1 MIIEENLLGW
11 NNIPVKSKEVIYPQ
25 SKMIKHPKII
35 FKVFF
40 VVLVVQEKVI
50 YLLNY

>member
-11 NNIPVKSKEVIYPQ
+11 NNTPVKSKEVIYPQ
-25 SKMIKHPKII
+25 SKNDKAPKYY
-35 FKVFF
+35 FLGFF

>member
-1 MIIEENLLGW
+1 MIVEENLEGW

-25 SKMIKHPKII
+25 SKDDKAPKNYFLGI
-35 FKVFF
+35 F
-40 VVLVVQEKVI
+40 VVLVVQEKVV